1 MTYRE
6 IKGDL
11 FSDLFFFIT
20 LEGSSVDFWGKPKA
34 DKRGLVRS
42 ALRGSTTFFA

>member
-6 IKGDL
+6 IRDDL
-11 FSDLFFFIT
+11 FSDLCFIT
-20 LEGSSVDFWGKPKA
+20 LERSSVDFWGKLKA